1 MYIFYI
7 PYNLCGFRN
16 IAPTG
21 GVARAFEVMPD
32 GIGKDIGFTLSIFL
46 RVLLGTED
54 NGLSTV
60 FAVYLIQ
67 DLVELLHL
75 LMTLC
80 IIIDEVRLDAGVRN
94 DSHDDD
100 ASPFIVEALTKDP
113 LRASGGRLDDLL
125 GVVGGCEQPFLT
137 HVPILGQV
145 FPEMIGVNE
154 DADGLGYRLLLPQLF
169 GTPGRIVAD
178 MGTQIMNV
186 SNHSGKAT

>member
-1 MYIFYI
+1 M
-7 PYNLCGFRN
+7 LCGFRN

-80 IIIDEVRLDAGVRN
+80 IIIDEVRLDAGVR
-94 DSHDDD
+94 DDTHDDD
-100 ASPFIVEALTKDP
+100 TGPFILVALPEDP
-113 LRASGGRLDDLL
+113 LRTSGGRLYDLL
-125 GVVGGCEQPFLT
+125 GVVGRGEKPFLT
-137 HVPILGQV
+137 HIPVLWQI
-145 FPEMIGVNE
+145 FTEMVGVNE
-154 DADGLGYRLLLPQLF
+154 DTDALGY
-169 GTPGRIVAD
+169 
-178 MGTQIMNV
+178 
-186 SNHSGKAT
+186 